1 MKRNPITLVIG
12 VLLVIIFALLL
23 FTFQVRTTQVAVV
36 TTFGKP
42 TRDVLEPGS
51 LPFFKLPWPIQKVYY
66 FDKRVQ
72 GYEDKFTQDYTADK
86 VTLLTSVYIGWRI
99 TDPKEFFPKF
109 AGGSVTEAEK
119 ILGGLV
125 RSAKTATVGK
135 HQLSDFVSVNSGGTN
150 FTAIENEM
158 LAAIQTQVRSNNYG
172 ISVDFLGIKKLGF
185 PESVT
190 QQIFAQ
196 MTSERTVLI
205 QQLQSEGE
213 AQAQIIRSDADRRAA
228 ETLAAAKGVAIN
240 IRGQG
245 EFEASKSLSAFQQ
258 NPELASFLFRLS
270 ALEDSLKDRSTLIFD
285 QQTPPF
291 DLFHGFTTTNRP
303 AK

>member
-1 MKRNPITLVIG
+1 MKRNPLTLGIG
-12 VLLVIIFALLL
+12 ILLVVIFALLL

-51 LPFFKLPWPIQKVYY
+51 LPFLKLPWPIQKVYY

-72 GYEDKFTQDYTADK
+72 SFEDKFTQDYTADK

-99 TDPKEFFPKF
+99 TDPKAFFPKF

-150 FTAIENEM
+150 FTAIESEM
-158 LAAIQTQVRSNNYG
+158 LVAIQSQVQANNYG

-190 QQIFAQ
+190 QEIFTQ
-196 MTSERTVLI
+196 MSGERQVLI
-205 QQLQSEGE
+205 EQLQREGE
-213 AQAQIIRSDADRRAA
+213 AQAQMIRSDADRRAA
-228 ETLAAAKGVAIN
+228 EMLAGARGTASD
-240 IRGQG
+240 IRGKG
-245 EFEASKSLSAFQQ
+245 EFEASKSLTIFQQ
-258 NPELASFLFRLS
+258 NPELASFLFRLT
-270 ALEDSLKDRSTLIFD
+270 ALEESLKDRSTLIFD

-291 DLFHGFTTTNRP
+291 DLFRGFSTNSLKR
-303 AK
+303 